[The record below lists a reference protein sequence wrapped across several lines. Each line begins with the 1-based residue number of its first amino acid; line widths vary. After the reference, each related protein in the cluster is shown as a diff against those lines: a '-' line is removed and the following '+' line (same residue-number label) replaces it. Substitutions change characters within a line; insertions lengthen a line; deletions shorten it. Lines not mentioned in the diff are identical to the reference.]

1 MIIPAIFQHRLKNGK
16 ICMSLEHF
24 PFLSSVRRG
33 PGGPRD
39 SRPGGRRYLF
49 LQRLPTLLAAL
60 LLLMANGALAVEP
73 VTPAAAAP
81 AQTTLSTAAP
91 APRNIPFDQL
101 LRPSRNPVNIYRGR
115 AVAQPSLAN
124 SARLDSLV
132 RDGKLYLS
140 LRNAIDLALENNL
153 DLVIARYNLPIAQM
167 DVQRTRAGGS
177 VRGVNTG
184 VVSGTPGGA
193 GVGVFGGGAGAG
205 AGGTSGGAG
214 GAGAGASGLV
224 TSTLGTGTSVSSF
237 DPYLSATA
245 YIDHTTQLLPN
256 QTLYR
261 VPVIHENTILGNFTY
276 AQAFPTGGSL
286 QMAWNNNRQ
295 TTNSPNQTINPQLQS
310 YVQVYLQ
317 QQLLAGFG
325 LGPNLRYLRIAKTNQ
340 KVSDI
345 AFKAQVIAT
354 VTQICDLYWDLVSA
368 YNEEQVG
375 ARSVEFAR
383 QTLETSRKQLELQ
396 AIPEMEVLKAEG
408 ELANREQ
415 DLTVSRTN
423 LELQGLYMKN
433 ALTRSLD
440 DPILQ
445 EMPVV
450 PVDHI
455 ASRIEPI
462 AEPVQE
468 MIADALRNRSELQ
481 ESSLVLQNS
490 ELSRKTAR
498 NALLPTLSVYGF
510 YAGTGFAGAPNS
522 ANSPGSSSTGYG
534 AALENALNYSSPE
547 YQAGFQLSI
556 PLRNRIA
563 KADQYRTELEYRQSQ
578 VYLEELKKRIRIE
591 VRNARYALEQGAS
604 RVEAAR
610 KARDLARRSLNIMQ
624 KEQKLGAGSNQQT
637 LAAEHDLSLAES
649 ALVTAETAYEKARIE
664 VRRSTGS
671 VLEEYGIS
679 IADAKAGVVEAD
691 HLQ

>member
-1 MIIPAIFQHRLKNGK
+1 MILKINLAKRSQDCNARGIVFAACLIAFLLLPANRA
-16 ICMSLEHF
+16 
-24 PFLSSVRRG
+24 
-33 PGGPRD
+33 
-39 SRPGGRRYLF
+39 
-49 LQRLPTLLAAL
+49 LAA
-60 LLLMANGALAVEP
+60 E
-73 VTPAAAAP
+73 PAASTP
-81 AQTTLSTAAP
+81 SAQTTVSIGAP
-91 APRNIPFDQL
+91 APRTIPFDQL
-101 LRPSRNPVNIYRGR
+101 LRPSRNPINAYRGKS
-115 AVAQPSLAN
+115 VAPPSLAN

-153 DLVIARYNLPIAQM
+153 DMVIARYNIPIAQM
-167 DVQRTRAGGS
+167 DVQRTQAGGS

-193 GVGVFGGGAGAG
+193 GAGLSGGGVGAG

-224 TSTLGTGTSVSSF
+224 TSTLGTGTSVSTF
-237 DPYLSATA
+237 DPLLNATT
-245 YIDHTTQLLPN
+245 YVDHTTQLLPN
-256 QTLYR
+256 QTLYG
-261 VPVIHENTILGNFTY
+261 VPVIHQNTILGNVSY
-276 AQAFPTGGSL
+276 SQAFPTGGSL
-286 QMAWNNNRQ
+286 QVAWDNQRQ
-295 TTNSPNQTINPQLQS
+295 TTNSPNSTLNPVLNSYLQLG
-310 YVQVYLQ
+310 VQ

-368 YNEEQVG
+368 YDEEQVG

-408 ELANREQ
+408 EMANREQ

-423 LELQGLYMKN
+423 LELQELYMKN

-462 AEPVQE
+462 AEPVQD
-468 MIADALRNRSELQ
+468 MIADALRNRAELQ

-510 YAGTGFAGAPNS
+510 YAGTGFAGTPNPK
-522 ANSPGSSSTGYG
+522 NGSVTNVSSGYG
-534 AALENALNYSSPE
+534 GALENALNYSSPE

-578 VYLEELKKRIRIE
+578 VYLEELKKRIHIE

-604 RVEAAR
+604 RVDAAR
-610 KARDLARRSLNIMQ
+610 KARDLAQRTLDIMQ

-637 LAAEHDLSLAES
+637 LAAEHDLALAES

-679 IADAKAGVVEAD
+679 IADAKAGVVEAEN
-691 HLQ
+691 HQ